1 MSMKQAGNKMQGGST
16 GNVIVPRDM
25 RIQAGN
31 ANTNERERMKA
42 VQVERHKEISGSI
55 DTLHSPTKVAQK
67 EIGEAEIYAEA
78 EASQP

>member
-1 MSMKQAGNKMQGGST
+1 MSMKQAGGKMQGEST
-16 GNVIVPRDM
+16 GNVIVHRDL

-55 DTLHSPTKVAQK
+55 DTLHSPTKAT
-67 EIGEAEIYAEA
+67 
-78 EASQP
+78 